1 MRNKILTKKVVG
13 VDTSNFAEKADLA
26 GLKMDVHE
34 LDIDKLK
41 IIPADLSKLSDVV
54 KNVVVKNTSYDELA
68 KKVNN
73 VDAIDPCNLI

>member
-1 MRNKILTKKVVG
+1 
-13 VDTSNFAEKADLA
+13 
-26 GLKMDVHE
+26 MDVHE